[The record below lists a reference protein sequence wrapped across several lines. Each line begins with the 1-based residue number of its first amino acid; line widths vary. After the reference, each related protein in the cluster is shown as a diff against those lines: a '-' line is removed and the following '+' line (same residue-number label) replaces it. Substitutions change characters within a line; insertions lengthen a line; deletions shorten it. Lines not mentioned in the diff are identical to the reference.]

1 MADMR
6 TRIVKLTAA
15 IEVVAEYV
23 RVRWLLR
30 RRGLAATLGVL
41 RRPRWVRAGAP
52 GRDQRGHAL
61 FLARLA
67 TRGLAALPVVETTC
81 LTRSLV
87 VTGLLARRGIP
98 TSLTISVSSP
108 EDFAAHAWVEWEGE
122 PLLDP
127 GDLRNARLAT
137 L

>member
-1 MADMR
+1 MR
-6 TRIVKLTAA
+6 MRIAKLAVA
-15 IEVVAEYV
+15 IEIVAEYG
-23 RVRWLLR
+23 RVSWLLR
-30 RRGLAATLGVL
+30 RRGLARTLEILRGARRLRAARPGPDQRRRALGV
-41 RRPRWVRAGAP
+41 
-52 GRDQRGHAL
+52 
-61 FLARLA
+61 ARVA
-67 TRGLAALPVVETTC
+67 TRGLAALPVVQSTC

-87 VTGLLARRGIP
+87 VTGMLARRGIP

-127 GDLRNARLAT
+127 GDHTNARLAT

>member
-1 MADMR
+1 MAGMR
-6 TRIVKLTAA
+6 RQIGELAVAT
-15 IEVVAEYV
+15 EVAAEYG

-30 RRGLAATLGVL
+30 RRGLAATLEVL
-41 RRPRWVRAGAP
+41 RRPRWVRAGAAD
-52 GRDQRGHAL
+52 RDPRGHAL
-61 FLARLA
+61 FLARFA
-67 TRGLAALPVVETTC
+67 TRGLAALPVVEATC

-87 VTGLLARRGIP
+87 VTGMLARRGIP
-98 TSLTISVSSP
+98 TSLTISVTSP

-127 GDLRNARLAT
+127 GDHRNARLAT

>member
-1 MADMR
+1 MAEMR
-6 TRIVKLTAA
+6 RRIAELAVAT
-15 IEVVAEYV
+15 EVAAEYG

-30 RRGLAATLGVL
+30 RRGLAATLEVL

-61 FLARLA
+61 FLARFA
-67 TRGLAALPVVETTC
+67 TRGLAALPAVEATC

-87 VTGLLARRGIP
+87 VTGMLARRGIP

-108 EDFAAHAWVEWEGE
+108 ENFAAHAWVEWEGE
-122 PLLDP
+122 PLLDT
-127 GDLRNARLAT
+127 GDHCNARLAT

>member
-6 TRIVKLTAA
+6 RRIGELAVA
-15 IEVVAEYV
+15 IEVAAEYG

-30 RRGLAATLGVL
+30 RRGLAATLEIL

-67 TRGLAALPVVETTC
+67 TRGLAVLPAVEPSC

-87 VTGLLARRGIP
+87 VTGVLARRGIP

-108 EDFAAHAWVEWEGE
+108 EEFAAHAWVEWEGE
-122 PLLDP
+122 PLLDT
-127 GDLRNARLAT
+127 GDHRNERLTT

>member
-1 MADMR
+1 MAEMR
-6 TRIVKLTAA
+6 RRIAELAVAA
-15 IEVVAEYV
+15 EIVAEYG

-30 RRGLAATLGVL
+30 RRGLAATLEVL
-41 RRPRWVRAGAP
+41 RRPRWVRAAAAR
-52 GRDQRGHAL
+52 RDPSGHAH
-61 FLARLA
+61 FLARFA
-67 TRGLAALPVVETTC
+67 TRALAALPAVETTC

-87 VTGLLARRGIP
+87 VTGMLARRGLP
-98 TSLTISVSSP
+98 TSLTISVNSP

-127 GDLRNARLAT
+127 GDHESARLAT